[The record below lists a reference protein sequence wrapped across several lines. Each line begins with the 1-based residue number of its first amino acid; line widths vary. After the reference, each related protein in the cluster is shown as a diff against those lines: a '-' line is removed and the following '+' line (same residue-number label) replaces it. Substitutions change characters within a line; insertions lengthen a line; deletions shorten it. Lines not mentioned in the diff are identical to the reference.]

1 MRMFIRLA
9 LIVLALLA
17 SERWIPGIE
26 VESFYIA
33 LIVAILLGLA
43 SITIKPLLTILT
55 LPIHLVTFGLSAFL
69 VNAGI
74 FWFLSTFIEG
84 FAVAGFIP
92 ALLGSLAVSLAGTLG
107 THFS

>member
-1 MRMFIRLA
+1 MFIRLA
-9 LIVLALLA
+9 LIILALLA
-17 SERWIPGIE
+17 AERWIPGID
-26 VESFYIA
+26 VESFYTA

-43 SITIKPLLTILT
+43 NITIKPLLTILT

-84 FAVAGFIP
+84 FSVAGFIP
-92 ALLGSLAVSLAGTLG
+92 ALLGSLAISLAGALG
-107 THFS
+107 SRLD